1 MMRLFKAD
9 NGMNIVGQGGKIIL
23 FTLPAAAMALW
34 LTAKFPAIAA
44 LPKALAFVRPA
55 GFVLLALGAALWTGG
70 IVQLFLAF
78 PKGKLATTGA
88 YGVCRNPI
96 YASFIVFVLPAISIL
111 ALTWVWLAVALA
123 LYAGVR
129 IFIGPEEKKLLGV
142 FGDEYAL
149 YLKRVSR
156 ILPFAGPAR

>member
-1 MMRLFKAD
+1 MIRLIRAE

-23 FTLPAAAMALW
+23 FTLPAAAIALW
-34 LTAKFPAIAA
+34 LQMRSPTIAA
-44 LPKALAFVRPA
+44 LPRALAFVRPA

-70 IVQLFLAF
+70 FVQLLLAF

-96 YASFIVFVLPAISIL
+96 YASFIAFILPAISIL

-123 LYAGVR
+123 MYAGVR

-142 FGDEYAL
+142 FGDEYAR